1 MFPPHA
7 RTPGPG
13 EFPRVSGSDLL
24 LSDAHPRPL
33 RLPEAGRGRRAWAA
47 LPECRA
53 WRRAWPEPPARLAPS
68 PPSWGPGE
76 EWSTWG
82 GAGLARGRR
91 GPAEQPPGPES
102 TASAGSS
109 SPGWTSLTI
118 QAWVFPQRPRS
129 PLCASGRC
137 TRRAGAQGVSACRP
151 RTRVRPPATAPMSL
165 PRAPPS
171 GPARPRWGRMGDGAR
186 SLLQLLPPRARRPGL
201 AAARASPTATQG
213 RGRLREGKKWGSG
226 RSVRTL
232 TGLWPPG
239 PTSRFSCGA
248 ARGPVA
254 SDRPSTRR
262 AASATDS
269 APSAGWVTRAR
280 GHLHFPAGLDWMPPA
295 QADQEASDESGSQGQ
310 RGGWDPP
317 QSRGG
322 AQLCSPQGP
331 GHVTMAK
338 PLGAQTSRVL
348 AWETGVIS
356 APGQSGQSAPP
367 ANNTSR
373 ARWLKREICSLT
385 VWELEVQDQSVARAG
400 PSRGCEGES
409 APGGHRALAFRLLS
423 QGLFICY
430 LGRPSGPAPP
440 WWPVL
445 VLTGH

>member
-1 MFPPHA
+1 M
-7 RTPGPG
+7 
-13 EFPRVSGSDLL
+13 
-24 LSDAHPRPL
+24 
-33 RLPEAGRGRRAWAA
+33 
-47 LPECRA
+47 
-53 WRRAWPEPPARLAPS
+53 
-68 PPSWGPGE
+68 
-76 EWSTWG
+76 
-82 GAGLARGRR
+82 
-91 GPAEQPPGPES
+91 
-102 TASAGSS
+102 
-109 SPGWTSLTI
+109 TI

-151 RTRVRPPATAPMSL
+151 QTRVRAPATAPMSL

-171 GPARPRWGRMGDGAR
+171 GPARPQWGRMGDGAR
-186 SLLQLLPPRARRPGL
+186 SLLQLLPPRARRPAL
-201 AAARASPTATQG
+201 AAARALPTATQG

-226 RSVRTL
+226 RSIRTL

-385 VWELEVQDQSVARAG
+385 VWELEVQDQSVGRAG
-400 PSRGCEGES
+400 PSRGHEGES